1 MIFNEWIEGKPS
13 LFGEINNISFF
24 PFIIA
29 NGAETL
35 DLLYKIKYG
44 TRTISKSIEKLT
56 VQELAKIL
64 VALFGDNWKNK
75 YTLLTDEM
83 LLGVD
88 SKIAVD
94 ETITD
99 DTTRLS
105 ISNQTNKV
113 SAFNEDDLST
123 NDSNENNVNDSIQK
137 EYRKNTVT
145 THTNMLAIKSQ
156 LEIMNSHF
164 IDSVLEDVS
173 KIVSLSIY

>member
-1 MIFNEWIEGKPS
+1 MTFNEWIEGKPS
-13 LFGEINNISFF
+13 LFDEINKIVFF

-44 TRTISKSIEKLT
+44 TRTIPKSIENLT

-64 VALFGDNWKNK
+64 VALFGDSWNNK
-75 YTLLTDEM
+75 YTLLTEEM
-83 LLGVD
+83 QLGVD
-88 SKIAVD
+88 SKTIVD

-105 ISNQTNKV
+105 TSNQTNKV

-123 NDSNENNVNDSIQK
+123 NGSNEDNVNDNIQK
-137 EYRKNTVT
+137 EHSKNTVT
-145 THTNMLAIKSQ
+145 THTNMNAIKSQ
-156 LEIMNSHF
+156 LELMNSHF